1 MDSWLPV
8 AIIALIALFWL
19 DSLRARESAV
29 RAARE
34 ACERMEVQ
42 FLDDTVALAKLRLRR
57 DRRGRAHLA
66 RTYGFEFS
74 IDGATRSRG
83 HVLILG
89 RRIETLHLERS
100 EEWDGPDPRD

>member
-8 AIIALIALFWL
+8 GIIALLALFWL
-19 DSLRARESAV
+19 DSLRARETAT

-34 ACERMEVQ
+34 ACERMGVQ

-57 DRRGRAHLA
+57 DRGGRARLA
-66 RTYGFEFS
+66 RIYGFEFS
-74 IDGATRSRG
+74 PDGSTRSRG

-89 RRIETLHLERS
+89 WHIETLHLERS